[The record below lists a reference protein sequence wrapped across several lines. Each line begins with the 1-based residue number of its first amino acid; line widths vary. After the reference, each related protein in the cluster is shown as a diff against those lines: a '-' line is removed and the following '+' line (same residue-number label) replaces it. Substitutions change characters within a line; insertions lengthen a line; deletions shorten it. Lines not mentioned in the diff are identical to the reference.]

1 MADDDGVAVV
11 PRATAASVL
20 DAARGRAE
28 KEAAARKRY
37 AAGELS
43 LDVNS
48 MRDRLAE
55 LGLRYVDDAPAS

>member
-1 MADDDGVAVV
+1 
-11 PRATAASVL
+11 VL
-20 DAARGRAE
+20 DAARGRAA
-28 KEAAARKRY
+28 KEAAARQRY

-55 LGLRYVDDAPAS
+55 LGLRYIDDAPAS